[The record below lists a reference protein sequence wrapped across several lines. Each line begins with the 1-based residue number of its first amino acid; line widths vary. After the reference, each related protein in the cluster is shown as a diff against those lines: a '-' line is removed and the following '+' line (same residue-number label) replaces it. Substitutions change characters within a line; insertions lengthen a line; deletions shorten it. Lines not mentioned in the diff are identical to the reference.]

1 MSPTPLATQADL
13 EAALQ
18 RSLDPAQAA
27 MALRRASARV
37 RKYCRQQFTIVENET
52 IVVPGNTRV
61 LRLPPSPLIVDGTH
75 PLTVTELFGISSV
88 EYEALEGRDYTRIG
102 TELTRGEQWWAPA
115 RLMGWPFMRPQG
127 IWAERVRVLRSHG
140 YAEIPDDVVD
150 VVLDL
155 AAMGMT
161 NPGGLRQEAESID
174 DYSRSRTFASETIG
188 GPQLSQDQKEALRPY
203 RVAAFSMAPVT

>member
-18 RSLDPAQAA
+18 RTLDPAQAA

-37 RKYCRQQFTIVENET
+37 RKHCRQQFTLIENDT
-52 IVVPGNTRV
+52 STLPGNGRI
-61 LRLPPSPLIVDGTH
+61 LRLPQRPIVVDDTH
-75 PLTVTELFGISSV
+75 PLTVVELFGIANQ
-88 EYEALEGRDYTRIG
+88 EYQALEGRDFTRIG
-102 TELTRGEQWWAPA
+102 TELTRGEQWWAPT
-115 RLMGWPFMRPQG
+115 RLMGWPFMRPMG
-127 IWAERVRVLRSHG
+127 IWAQRVRVTYSHG
-140 YAEIPDDVVD
+140 YSEVPDDVVD
-150 VVLDL
+150 IVLDL

-174 DYSRSRTFASETIG
+174 DYSRSRTYASETIG

-203 RVAAFSMAPVT
+203 RVAAFSVAPVT